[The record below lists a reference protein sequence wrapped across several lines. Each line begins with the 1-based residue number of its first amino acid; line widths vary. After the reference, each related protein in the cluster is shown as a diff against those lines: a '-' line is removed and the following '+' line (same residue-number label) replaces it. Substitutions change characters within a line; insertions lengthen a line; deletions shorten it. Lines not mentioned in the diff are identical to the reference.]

1 MAETLGSLIDKL
13 TIKKIR
19 LLHLGEAKKSSKISK
34 AKTLVQ
40 QQIDDLSVEIDDFF
54 KKALK
59 GKVVLREQKVKLYRN
74 PPSRLK
80 LNKIASLGRLTD
92 LLSQIN
98 KELWDFEDQV
108 RVKGIPYKRVAYCK
122 KNIDLC
128 NKDRNNTI
136 DRIDEFLEQRI
147 KQCRK

>member
-19 LLHLGEAKKSSKISK
+19 SLHLEK
-34 AKTLVQ
+34 AKTSPKIKKARAIVR
-40 QQIDDLSVEIDDFF
+40 QQIADLALEIDDFL

-74 PPSRLK
+74 PSSRLK
-80 LNKIASLGRLTD
+80 LNKIASLGRLVD

-108 RVKGIPYKRVAYCK
+108 RIKGIPYKRIAYCK
-122 KNIDLC
+122 KQIDLS
-128 NKDRNNTI
+128 NKNRNNTI
-136 DRIDEFLEQRI
+136 DRIDELLEQRI
-147 KQCRK
+147 KKCRK

>member
-13 TIKKIR
+13 TIKRIR
-19 LLHLGEAKKSSKISK
+19 LLHLEK
-34 AKTLVQ
+34 AKTSPKIKKARAIVK
-40 QQIDDLSVEIDDFF
+40 QQIDDLALEIDDFH

-80 LNKIASLGRLTD
+80 LNKITSLGRLVD

-108 RVKGIPYKRVAYCK
+108 RIKDIPDKRVAYCK
-122 KNIDLC
+122 KQIDLS

-136 DRIDEFLEQRI
+136 DRIDELLEQRI

>member
-13 TIKKIR
+13 SIKRIR
-19 LLHLGEAKKSSKISK
+19 LLHLEK
-34 AKTLVQ
+34 AKTSPKIKKARAIVK
-40 QQIDDLSVEIDDFF
+40 QQIDDLALEIDDFH

-80 LNKIASLGRLTD
+80 LNKITSLGRLVD

-98 KELWDFEDQV
+98 KELWNFEDQV
-108 RVKGIPYKRVAYCK
+108 RIKGIPYKRIAYCK
-122 KNIDLC
+122 KQIDLS

-136 DRIDEFLEQRI
+136 DRIDELLEQRI
-147 KQCRK
+147 KKCRK

>member
-1 MAETLGSLIDKL
+1 MAETLGSLVDKL

-19 LLHLGEAKKSSKISK
+19 SLHLEK
-34 AKTLVQ
+34 AKTSPKIKRAQEIVR
-40 QQIDDLSVEIDDFF
+40 QQITDLVLEIDDFL

-59 GKVVLREQKVKLYRN
+59 GNVVLREQKVKLYNN
-74 PPSRLK
+74 PPSHLK
-80 LNKIASLGRLTD
+80 LNKTRSLGRLVA

-98 KELWDFEDQV
+98 KELWDLEDQV

-122 KNIDLC
+122 KQIDLS
-128 NKDRNNTI
+128 NKNRNDTI

-147 KQCRK
+147 KKCRK

>member
-19 LLHLGEAKKSSKISK
+19 LLHLEKVKVSSKIKK
-34 AKTLVQ
+34 ARAIVG
-40 QQIDDLSVEIDDFF
+40 QQITDLALEIDDFY

-59 GKVVLREQKVKLYRN
+59 GKVILREQKVKLYRN

-80 LNKIASLGRLTD
+80 LNKIASLGRLVD
-92 LLSQIN
+92 LLSQVN

-136 DRIDEFLEQRI
+136 DRIDELLEQRI